1 MLGCRIDLGNQCLK
15 ERCPNGT
22 SWGVTSPPH
31 SGRDSLRQE
40 LKVFGLISPWVMN
53 VPRLAVALWWGWGT
67 LPRSPG

>member
-1 MLGCRIDLGNQCLK
+1 MLGCRIDLGNQC

-40 LKVFGLISPWVMN
+40 LKVFSLVSLVLG
-53 VPRLAVALWWGWGT
+53 
-67 LPRSPG
+67 